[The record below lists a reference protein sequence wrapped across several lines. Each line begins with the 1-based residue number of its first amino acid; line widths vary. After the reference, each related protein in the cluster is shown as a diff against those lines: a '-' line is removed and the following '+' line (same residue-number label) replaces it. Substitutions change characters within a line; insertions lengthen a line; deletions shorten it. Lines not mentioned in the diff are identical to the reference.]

1 MKRRIH
7 RLPIRSSAQRPPA
20 RRRPSPVTVALVN
33 AVAAAVSGSVAA
45 WALSHIPW

>member
-7 RLPIRSSAQRPPA
+7 RLPIRHSTQRPRA
-20 RRRPSPVTVALVN
+20 RRRPGQITVALVN

-45 WALSHIPW
+45 WVLSHIPW